1 MIGIQMYTVRS
12 LTETAE
18 GAEKTVGA
26 LKKIGYEAIQLAG
39 SIEVM
44 ENCAEAAKKCGV
56 RVIGILTGTDL
67 LRESYDRIIGLAR
80 DFGCYDIGISGNA
93 GNEAEAKELVSE
105 ANSLAERINAEGFSF
120 SYHNHSHEFIRTE
133 CGETV
138 MDILLGG
145 FDEEL
150 VDLMPDTYWLQH
162 GGVDVRDFIE
172 THADRIKMLHLKDM
186 KRALDG
192 PTFAEVGVGNIN
204 MKGIIKL
211 ALSLG
216 ISDFIVEQDQCDGD
230 PLVSAKISI
239 DNIKKILK
247 EER

>member
-44 ENCAEAAKKCGV
+44 ENCAAAAKKCGV

-133 CGETV
+133 SGESV

-145 FDEEL
+145 FCG
-150 VDLMPDTYWLQH
+150 VRLMPDTYWLQH

-172 THADRIKMLHLKDM
+172 TGAERIGILHVKDM
-186 KRALDG
+186 KRTSEGVA
-192 PTFAEVGVGNIN
+192 FAEVGEGNLN
-204 MKGIIKL
+204 MRGIIKT
-211 ALSLG
+211 ARSVG
-216 ISDFIVEQDQCDGD
+216 IKDFVVEQDECDGD
-230 PLVSAKISI
+230 PIESARISFE
-239 DNIKKILK
+239 NIKRIL
-247 EER
+247 ED